1 MGFDVGLSRGA
12 VVKATLFDTGA
23 GNLHSLRRALAVAG
37 VDSVV
42 EPDARKL
49 PGSSLVVLPGVGA
62 FGPAAARLAPGRAAL
77 RRALLDGQPC
87 LGICLGMQLL
97 FERSEEDEG
106 EGLGV
111 IDGEVTRLVARRVP
125 HMGWT
130 PVDGV
135 GDMYFAH
142 SFACRPRH
150 AEVVTAWA
158 RHEGAAV
165 AAIVQKARTI
175 GVQFHPEK
183 SSTRGLEL
191 LRNLIGQVTS

>member
-1 MGFDVGLSRGA
+1 M
-12 VVKATLFDTGA
+12 KATLFDTGA
-23 GNLHSLRRALAVAG
+23 GNLHSLRRALEVVG
-37 VDSVV
+37 VECVV
-42 EPDARKL
+42 EAEATRL
-49 PGSSLVVLPGVGA
+49 ASTSLVVLPGVGA
-62 FGPAAARLAPGRAAL
+62 FGTAAARLAPGRAAL

-97 FERSEEDEG
+97 FERSEEGEG

-111 IDGEVTRLVARRVP
+111 IPGDVTRLVARRVP

-142 SFACRPRH
+142 SFGCRPT
-150 AEVVTAWA
+150 EPGVVTAWA
-158 RHEGAAV
+158 VHEGAPV
-165 AAIVQKARTI
+165 AAIVKVAKTI

-183 SSTRGLEL
+183 SSAAGLAL
-191 LRNLIGQVTS
+191 LRTLIRELTS